1 LAVEGEGDWPEEGDL
16 LICTVKDIKQNGAYL
31 TLDGYD
37 GQEGFVFVGEI
48 AAGWVK
54 NIRAHVREGQRVVA
68 KVIQVKKDRKRV
80 ELSLKSVSEE
90 RRRET
95 VQSWKNEERANQIM
109 RVASERIGW
118 GEDETVTISGEMTE
132 TFGTLYG
139 ALEECAISETALSD
153 SGFEGDWIGV
163 VTSLAVENIV
173 PPFVEIRG
181 TLDIQVWGEEGVY
194 AIRDALLEAEACAE
208 GVEDVTLTCHY
219 DGAPHYRVDIRAPDY
234 QAAESVWEAAT
245 SAVEK
250 RMSSVDGSLSIERA

>member
-1 LAVEGEGDWPEEGDL
+1 M
-16 LICTVKDIKQNGAYL
+16 
-31 TLDGYD
+31 
-37 GQEGFVFVGEI
+37 FVGEI

-68 KVIQVKKDRKRV
+68 KVIQVKKDRRRV

-118 GEDETVTISGEMTE
+118 DEDKTSAISGEMIE
-132 TFGTLYG
+132 VFGTLYG
-139 ALEECAISETALSD
+139 ALEECAINENALSD

-163 VTSLAVENIV
+163 VTGLAIENIV

-194 AIRDALLEAEACAE
+194 AIRDALMDAEACAE
-208 GVEDVTLTCHY
+208 GLEEVTLTCYY
-219 DGAPHYRVDIRAPDY
+219 DGAPHYRVDIRACLLY
-234 QAAESVWEAAT
+234 T
-245 SAVEK
+245 SPSP
-250 RMSSVDGSLSIERA
+250 RD